1 MHLEV
6 ERAGASLLLEEN
18 DGNRAREAVE
28 GLEPVVSSIRE
39 PDDGDRSLIQ
49 RLILY
54 LQLWAS
60 LRSSLVPSLTVSP
73 AEPEL

>member
-6 ERAGASLLLEEN
+6 ERAGASLLWEEN
-18 DGNRAREAVE
+18 DGNQAREAVA
-28 GLEPVVSSIRE
+28 GLEPVVFSIWE

-49 RLILY
+49 RLILH

-60 LRSSLVPSLTVSP
+60 LQSSLVPSLTVSP